1 MENLRRVKAK
11 IETIKRHR
19 TDTQTL
25 AKILTYSATEKKR
38 EQKITELFGLSES
51 IKKMSKKIADSNNLS
66 PESLFTISEKTYLS
80 RFGGYIEVPA
90 PVTIDPSLLFKEG
103 AEHWALTGKPMR
115 ATHNL
120 ELQSRI
126 AECINKLNFGSM
138 DEILNMNVYQIAYQL
153 MGLDGELLG
162 KLSIDPHKGLT
173 YKRFH
178 EIELNERFIKAK
190 ETQNRQMGLKT
201 I

>member
-80 RFGGYIEVPA
+80 GFGGYIEVPV

-103 AEHWALTGKPMR
+103 AEHWALTGKSMR

-120 ELQSRI
+120 ELQS
-126 AECINKLNFGSM
+126 
-138 DEILNMNVYQIAYQL
+138 
-153 MGLDGELLG
+153 
-162 KLSIDPHKGLT
+162 
-173 YKRFH
+173 
-178 EIELNERFIKAK
+178 
-190 ETQNRQMGLKT
+190 
-201 I
+201 